1 MVLKLHI
8 QKCLFWLQNE
18 YNFGTLLKQ
27 AINLCKKV
35 KMCYSLDY
43 GRSIVLFIIYSELI
57 IYCRSI
63 ISFGKKLR
71 IATWHSYSKFLA
83 VRDNTR

>member
-8 QKCLFWLQNE
+8 QKWLFWLQNE

-43 GRSIVLFIIYSELI
+43 GRSIVLFIIYSEPQYYLI
-57 IYCRSI
+57 RQQLS
-63 ISFGKKLR
+63 L
-71 IATWHSYSKFLA
+71 ATMH
-83 VRDNTR
+83 R